1 MKKTKS
7 LIYINIKPFFSFKL
21 FFFLIFII
29 FGKSFAQ
36 TWQSIGPFGG
46 DRHFVYQDPHDHNT
60 FYTGGIGFIH
70 RTTDDGENW
79 NSLTNNPNLGQTGVE
94 AVIVSFSDPKKI
106 LTSSKS
112 SMLLSTDGGVS
123 WDSITSGLSSEK
135 KATTFVSFHSIPN
148 YVFAGIGVKDSSKIS
163 RGGVYFSNNFGQTW
177 QSKNT
182 GLVLT
187 KTTRIYSSNTDDLYA
202 CTLGAGLFKFDT
214 TSQLWSALGSFDD
227 SVTCIKVDPTN
238 DSILIVG
245 TYSHWLFRS
254 KDKGLNWS
262 QLDKPSQLNNG
273 ELPATCWDI
282 EFDPQNTQVIYTR
295 LYSDQEIPWYQNSNA
310 ASMTKGTFYSIDG
323 GSSWKKL
330 SSGSFTDMLVDGFS
344 QLTSSDNLPVRSS
357 RIIITGG
364 GGSNI
369 KMSNNGGVSFQIKN
383 KGIAT
388 VLVNRVTV
396 DKYGRVF
403 MGAEAGAALLRNI
416 QGIQSNW
423 QFLNISPKD
432 ERNGYNWQMVV
443 APEDS
448 ATVYFCKGEF
458 SHFDNKGKGIYKYNL
473 DSNVDGSVLPST
485 KFNGFMYITT
495 GNTSDTIYAGSHS
508 SGVWMSIDKGNSWTK
523 YETGLSEKM
532 VQTFYVSKITRLPL
546 YCVTRLDSIHWS
558 KSVFP
563 DKGGFY
569 KWDINNNKWQLKT
582 TGLGAVV
589 ASDMKVSPFDE
600 NKIYISTFNNGIFKS
615 TNGGD
620 SWTNISTTLGTFKS
634 RVVEI
639 NPNND
644 DDIFIGTNHGIW
656 ESKNAGTSWDRLNF
670 SGLKSYT
677 INDIAISNN
686 GDIFIAETGG
696 SVQYIPGLITVIDN
710 IKNIA
715 PRQFL
720 LSQNYPNPFN
730 PTTTIRYDIQ
740 KVKAQN
746 FASPQYNVKLIV
758 YDVLGKEIATL
769 VNKKQSSGRYAVE
782 FNASSLS
789 SGIYYYRLKAGNFT
803 QIKKMILLK

>member
-1 MKKTKS
+1 MRNLKKS
-7 LIYINIKPFFSFKL
+7 RSSFFKYFL
-21 FFFLIFII
+21 FFVFLIF
-29 FGKSFAQ
+29 GKLFAQ
-36 TWQSIGPFGG
+36 AWQSLGPFGG
-46 DRHFVYQDPHDHNT
+46 DRHFVYQDPHNHNT
-60 FYTGGIGFIH
+60 FYTGGIGFVY

-79 NSLTNNPNLGQTGVE
+79 ISLTDDPKLGQTGVE
-94 AVIVSFSDPKKI
+94 AVIVSYSDSNKI
-106 LTSSKS
+106 LTNSKS
-112 SMLLSTDGGVS
+112 GMYLSTDRGQS
-123 WDSITSGLSSEK
+123 WDLFKSGLSSEK
-135 KATTFVSFHSIPN
+135 KATTFVSFHSNPN
-148 YVFAGIGVKDSSKIS
+148 YVFAGIGVKDTTKIAQ
-163 RGGVYFSNNFGQTW
+163 GGVYFSKDFGQNW
-177 QSKNT
+177 QAVNN
-182 GLVLT
+182 GLGLT
-187 KTTRIYSSNTDDLYA
+187 KTTRIYASNTDELYA

-214 TSQLWSALGSFDD
+214 TSQTWFALGSFDD
-227 SVTCIKVDPTN
+227 SVTSIKIDPTN
-238 DSILIVG
+238 DSILIAG

-254 KDKGLNWS
+254 NNKGLTWS
-262 QLDKPSQLNNG
+262 QLAKPSQLSNG
-273 ELPATCWDI
+273 ELPATCWDM
-282 EFDPQNTQVIYTR
+282 EFDSQNTQVIYTR
-295 LYSDQEIPWYQNSNA
+295 LYSGQEIPWYQNKEA
-310 ASMTKGTFYSIDG
+310 ASTTRGTFFSIDG
-323 GSSWKKL
+323 GSSWEKL

-344 QLTSSDNLPVRSS
+344 QLTSDSLINRSS
-357 RIIITGG
+357 RIFITGG

-369 KMSNNGGVSFQIKN
+369 KTSNNGGVSFQIKN

-403 MGAEAGAALLRNI
+403 MGAESGAALLRNI

-458 SHFDNKGKGIYKYNL
+458 SHFKDKGKGIYKYNL
-473 DSNVDGSVLPST
+473 NSNVDGSVLPGT

-558 KSVFP
+558 KSVSP

-569 KWDINNNKWQLKT
+569 KWDINSSKWQLKT

-615 TNGGD
+615 TNGGN
-620 SWTNISTTLGTFKS
+620 SWTNITATLGTFKS

-644 DDIFIGTNHGIW
+644 DDLFIGTNHGIW
-656 ESKNAGTSWDRLNF
+656 ESKNGGASWDSLNF
-670 SGLKSYT
+670 NGLKSFT

-696 SVQYIPGLITVIDN
+696 SIQYIHGLITAIEDK
-710 IKNIA
+710 KNFI
-715 PRQFL
+715 PNYFIL
-720 LSQNYPNPFN
+720 NQNYPNPFN
-730 PTTTIRYDIQ
+730 PSTTISYSILSGGKSRSLSLQ
-740 KVKAQN
+740 LKV
-746 FASPQYNVKLIV
+746 F
-758 YDVLGKEIATL
+758 DMLGREIAAL
-769 VNKKQSSGRYAVE
+769 VNEEEPAGTYMVK
-782 FNASSLS
+782 FNADNLPAGKQGLK
-789 SGIYYYRLKAGNFT
+789 SGVYFYRLSVTDGSESFFQT
-803 QIKKMILLK
+803 KKMVLLK